1 MNMFFSNS
9 SSNAQ
14 RKKKLLRKQ
23 QRDVN
28 SLIRELDRERLQLQQ
43 QEKALIADLKKF
55 AKEQQLD
62 AAKVTAKSIV
72 RNRGAVTKLYQLKSQ
87 LQAVSLRMAEVTST
101 QAMTD
106 AMKGTTKALG
116 AMNKKMMHNDT
127 IVKILKDFEKQNQVM
142 QMTNEQI
149 EASTDTSTLE
159 DEDEEEAL
167 VSSVFEELQLNDM
180 MAGMA
185 LHVPRGTNTANKEGE
200 EEEEEGGGEDI
211 QALLER
217 HRKLI
222 DD

>member
-1 MNMFFSNS
+1 MINMFLFSNS
-9 SSNAQ
+9 NNN
-14 RKKKLLRKQ
+14 KKKLLRKQ

-43 QEKALIADLKKF
+43 QEKALIGDLKKF
-55 AKEQQLD
+55 AKEQQID

-127 IVKILKDFEKQNQVM
+127 IVKILKDFEKQNQMM
-142 QMTNEQI
+142 QVTNEHI
-149 EASTDTSTLE
+149 GVSLE
-159 DEDEEEAL
+159 NGGVDEEDEEDAL

-180 MAGMA
+180 VEMNRVEMKVGGGGREEVAA
-185 LHVPRGTNTANKEGE
+185 KE
-200 EEEEEGGGEDI
+200 EEEDL
-211 QALLER
+211 QTLLER
-217 HRKLI
+217 HRKLV

>member
-1 MNMFFSNS
+1 MINMFLFSNS
-9 SSNAQ
+9 NNT
-14 RKKKLLRKQ
+14 KKKLLRKQ

-43 QEKALIADLKKF
+43 QEKALIGDLKKF
-55 AKEQQLD
+55 AKEQQID

-127 IVKILKDFEKQNQVM
+127 IVKILKDFEKQNQMM
-142 QMTNEQI
+142 QVTNEQI
-149 EASTDTSTLE
+149 GVSLE
-159 DEDEEEAL
+159 NGGVDEEDEEDAL

-180 MAGMA
+180 VEMNRVEMKVGGGGREEVAA
-185 LHVPRGTNTANKEGE
+185 KE
-200 EEEEEGGGEDI
+200 EEEDL
-211 QALLER
+211 QTLLER
-217 HRKLI
+217 HRKLV